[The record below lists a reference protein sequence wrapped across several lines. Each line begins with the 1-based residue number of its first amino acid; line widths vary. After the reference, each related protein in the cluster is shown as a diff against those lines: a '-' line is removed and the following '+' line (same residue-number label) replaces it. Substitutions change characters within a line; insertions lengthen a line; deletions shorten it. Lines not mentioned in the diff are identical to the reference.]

1 MLFQWLVARRLTMA
15 GAVLPAG
22 DRESVCGQI
31 EQEACPPSSG
41 APHAPLASCLTRG
54 WGVLEWWWMGDG
66 WEMGVTGGRWAR
78 DGRGG
83 EQGTDGW

>member
-54 WGVLEWWWMGDG
+54 RGCWSGGG
-66 WEMGVTGGRWAR
+66 WVMGVMGGV
-78 DGRGG
+78 GRGMDG
-83 EQGTDGW
+83 VVEGGTDGW